1 MLFPPCYPDIS
12 TIQLNPDR
20 FDSERKYFM
29 KILKIGISNYRNLDE
44 IEVCF
49 HPNVNFIVGET
60 NLGKT
65 NLLSLLNTIFNW
77 RSFLESDF
85 SDPEKSIEIELQ
97 ISLDNIEKGHFED
110 LFSPE
115 ESDKINISAIQ
126 NSPDDNI
133 QFFHTETE
141 TSISP
146 ALLKRLNYIYYDSL
160 RNPSNELTFD
170 KRKGVGK
177 FLNHLYAK
185 FLEKNDIEDID
196 FINKH
201 KLEGLLKFINECLG
215 KIKSFKDFSIS
226 ANADSDVRNLLARI
240 ICLKDDQDFNLQQ
253 SGYGIQY
260 TSLICLTIFEKLM
273 GRGLSRNKEY
283 FEDED
288 GKKYASMILGLD
300 EPEIH
305 LHPYMQRSLIK
316 YLMKIIDNKDS
327 EFIELISNLFSLDG
341 FLGQIIIC
349 THSPSVT
356 LSSYKQIIRLYKDED
371 DTLSVKNGPKIRLP
385 KNLEKQLNKN
395 MPYIK
400 EAFFSK
406 CVILVEGDTEVG
418 AFPEFAATLGID
430 LDGNGI
436 SIIQAGSADSI
447 PPLMK
452 LLNKFGILNIG
463 VMDKDKKNEKYV
475 KIKNLYFTDKFDF
488 EDDVVSTCF
497 KMKKRDVL
505 LGIIEGNDPKGKNR
519 VIENEKLNSIIK
531 KYDIELDK
539 LEDNYDFTVSDPD
552 IMYSVILAWLDINKS
567 ILLGKIIG
575 ETLDEDLIPK
585 VFKEVLRRAER
596 ISSNA

>member
-1 MLFPPCYPDIS
+1 
-12 TIQLNPDR
+12 
-20 FDSERKYFM
+20 M
-29 KILKIGISNYRNLDE
+29 KILKIEISNYRNLDE

-85 SDPEKSIEIELQ
+85 TDIEKPIKIELQ

-115 ESDKINISAIQ
+115 ESNKINISAIQ
-126 NSPDDNI
+126 DSPDENI
-133 QFFHTETE
+133 QFFHTESE

-160 RNPSNELTFD
+160 RNPGNELTFD

-185 FLEKNDIEDID
+185 YLEISEIDDID
-196 FINKH
+196 FINKSE
-201 KLEGLLKFINECLG
+201 LDGLLEFINECLG

-226 ANADSDVRNLLARI
+226 ANADSDARNLLARI

-253 SGYGIQY
+253 SGYGVQY

-273 GRGLSRNKEY
+273 GRGLSRDKEY

-349 THSPSVT
+349 THSPSII
-356 LSSYKQIIRLYKDED
+356 LSSYKQIIRLHKDED
-371 DTLSVKNGPKIRLP
+371 DTISVKNGPQIRLP

-395 MPYIK
+395 MPYVK

-406 CVILVEGDTEVG
+406 CVILVEGDTEIG
-418 AFPEFAATLGID
+418 AFPEFADTLGID
-430 LDGNGI
+430 LDGKGI

-463 VMDKDKKNEKYV
+463 LMDKDKKNEKYE
-475 KIKNLYFTDKFDF
+475 KIKNLYFTDEYDF
-488 EDDVVSTCF
+488 EDDVVNTCF
-497 KMKKRDVL
+497 KTKKHDVL
-505 LGIIEGNDPKGKNR
+505 LSIIEGNDTKGKNR
-519 VIENEKLNSIIK
+519 VIEKEKLNSIIK
-531 KYDIELDK
+531 KYDIDLDE
-539 LEDNYDFTVSDPD
+539 LEDNYDFTVSDSD
-552 IMYSVILAWLDINKS
+552 ILYSVILAWLDINKS

-575 ETLDEDLIPK
+575 ETLEEELIPK

-596 ISSNA
+596 ISNNA